1 MGALISV
8 CLPLMPWKSYR
19 GFRARRLT
27 SLVEPIVSTIL
38 GRKDPSAQV
47 PVLSDTNTTSS
58 SASGPPLSLGQGAL
72 HDFKQYSASAPHFST
87 TGQTSKD
94 GGQKRSRS
102 KSPSPINNT
111 NTLQGHV
118 NKAKR
123 SSSSVE
129 NDVDAPK
136 SSISSMVSQRGVDSQ
151 GSEGERFAPGRAFER
166 VFIGY
171 CAKPSTIPSS
181 IAYWHDDKHVIF
193 KDAYPKAKVHLLVV
207 PRRDIDKVT
216 ELSGPEGVNIVEQL
230 VERASWVLEKV
241 KKTSPVLEF
250 RMGFHVRPSLK
261 RLHMHV
267 ISQDFCSEA
276 LKKKHHW
283 NSFTTAFFVTPEQVI
298 SAIKAKGSFSPTPK
312 EMAAYEALLKLD
324 LKCNQCKERL
334 KNMPALKKHLQEHF
348 DLKAKAKSHHS

>member
-1 MGALISV
+1 
-8 CLPLMPWKSYR
+8 
-19 GFRARRLT
+19 
-27 SLVEPIVSTIL
+27 
-38 GRKDPSAQV
+38 
-47 PVLSDTNTTSS
+47 
-58 SASGPPLSLGQGAL
+58 
-72 HDFKQYSASAPHFST
+72 
-87 TGQTSKD
+87 
-94 GGQKRSRS
+94 
-102 KSPSPINNT
+102 
-111 NTLQGHV
+111 
-118 NKAKR
+118 
-123 SSSSVE
+123 
-129 NDVDAPK
+129 
-136 SSISSMVSQRGVDSQ
+136 MVSQRGVDSQ

-230 VERASWVLEKV
+230 VERASWVLEK
-241 KKTSPVLEF
+241 
-250 RMGFHVRPSLK
+250 